1 MKIWKKR
8 LIGYGLVGTVLGV
21 MISSHYYPW
30 VGPAALMAFFLA
42 VIVYIIEDLVRGK
55 NNDGGI
61 Y

>member
-8 LIGYGLVGTVLGV
+8 LIGYGLVGTVLGI
-21 MISSHYYPW
+21 MLTSRYYPW

-55 NNDGGI
+55 SNDGGI
-61 Y
+61 A